1 MQGRTEL
8 KLNDKIFIDYDY
20 RSLKQKIQSFFYRA
34 TVIELPE
41 LISVQGNEY
50 HNFILFREDT
60 KLLHVIEEVELNV
73 TERNIYVR
81 YETTNHS
88 LLLEDGNQELFG
100 IPNLIEWLIHSE
112 YICKDRQLEIT
123 DQITKVTE
131 NNVDDVTDIFNTD
144 TLYSL
149 PAVLIPYGVIEKFSE
164 KDLQLLGKYT
174 AGYAHVYYPEN
185 EHVERVIEEVC
196 DLSVSDET
204 RAVALVEMQ
213 GEVHSF
219 SISAIDLSDL
229 VSGIIQLNNVSFA
242 ERPMKDRLLYSSALS
257 FQEELNKTKAQLVM
271 ANSLIRSLTE
281 KRNKDASSED
291 PLLLMSF
298 ELEHVKKELEKEK
311 IRTEKLETENEELK
325 DKYQQALRKA
335 ESMKNTST
343 AREGRPLLVY
353 GSEQEMY
360 SGEIKSIILDSLR
373 KALENTESSGDGK
386 NNFRRYDVLNS
397 VYSANTDGQ
406 TECLVRN
413 KKKQV
418 EDTLYGTDDIGKI
431 IKGLEKMGFTVENS
445 GSGHYKIRYGNDD
458 RYIFI
463 LPATT
468 SDFRSFRNAATTIK
482 KKYF

>member
-1 MQGRTEL
+1 M
-8 KLNDKIFIDYDY
+8 
-20 RSLKQKIQSFFYRA
+20 KQKIQSFFYRA

-41 LISVQGNEY
+41 SISVQGNEY

-131 NNVDDVTDIFNTD
+131 DNVDDVTDIFNTD

-149 PAVLIPYGVIEKFSE
+149 PAVFIPHGVIEKFSE

-204 RAVALVEMQ
+204 RAVALMEMQ
-213 GEVHSF
+213 GEVHSS

-242 ERPMKDRLLYSSALS
+242 EKEVKDRLLYSSALS
-257 FQEELNKTKAQLVM
+257 FQEELNKTK
-271 ANSLIRSLTE
+271 
-281 KRNKDASSED
+281 
-291 PLLLMSF
+291 
-298 ELEHVKKELEKEK
+298 
-311 IRTEKLETENEELK
+311 
-325 DKYQQALRKA
+325 
-335 ESMKNTST
+335 
-343 AREGRPLLVY
+343 
-353 GSEQEMY
+353 
-360 SGEIKSIILDSLR
+360 
-373 KALENTESSGDGK
+373 
-386 NNFRRYDVLNS
+386 
-397 VYSANTDGQ
+397 
-406 TECLVRN
+406 
-413 KKKQV
+413 
-418 EDTLYGTDDIGKI
+418 
-431 IKGLEKMGFTVENS
+431 
-445 GSGHYKIRYGNDD
+445 
-458 RYIFI
+458 
-463 LPATT
+463 
-468 SDFRSFRNAATTIK
+468 
-482 KKYF
+482 

>member
-8 KLNDKIFIDYDY
+8 KLNDRIFKELDY

-41 LISVQGNEY
+41 PISVQGNEY

-81 YETTNHS
+81 YETTNYS
-88 LLLEDGNQELFG
+88 LLLEEEKEDLFG
-100 IPNLIEWLIHSE
+100 IPNLIQWMIHSG
-112 YICKDRQLEIT
+112 YICKDRQLEII
-123 DQITKVTE
+123 DQVTKVTE
-131 NNVDDVTDIFNTD
+131 DNADDVTDIFNTD

-164 KDLQLLGKYT
+164 HDLKLLGKHT
-174 AGYAHVYYPEN
+174 AGYAHLYYPDN
-185 EHVERVIEEVC
+185 KPVERVIEEVC

-204 RAVALVEMQ
+204 RAVALMETQ

-219 SISAIDLSDL
+219 SISATDLIDL
-229 VSGIIQLNNVSFA
+229 VSGIIQLRNGSFA
-242 ERPMKDRLLYSSALS
+242 EKEVKDRLLYSSALAL
-257 FQEELNKTKAQLVM
+257 QEELNKTKAELVM
-271 ANSLIRSLTE
+271 ANSLVRSLTE
-281 KRNKDASSED
+281 KRNNDTSSED
-291 PLLLMSF
+291 PLLLMSI

-311 IRTEKLETENEELK
+311 TRTEKLETENEELK
-325 DKYQQALRKA
+325 DKYQQALRKE

-343 AREGRPLLVY
+343 AREGRPLLIY
-353 GSEQEMY
+353 GSEQELY
-360 SGEIKSIILDSLR
+360 SGETKAIILDSLR
-373 KALENTESSGDGK
+373 RAMENTESSEDGK
-386 NNFRRYDVLNS
+386 DNFRRYDILNS
-397 VYSANTDGQ
+397 VYDTNTDGQ

-413 KKKQV
+413 KRKRV

-468 SDFRSFRNAATTIK
+468 SDFRAFKNAATTIK
-482 KKYF
+482 KKFF